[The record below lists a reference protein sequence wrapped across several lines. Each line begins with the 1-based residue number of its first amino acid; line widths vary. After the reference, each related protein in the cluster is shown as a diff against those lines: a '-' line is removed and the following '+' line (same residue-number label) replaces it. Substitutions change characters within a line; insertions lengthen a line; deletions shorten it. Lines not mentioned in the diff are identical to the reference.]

1 MITGLTLWSSLSA
14 AEAKP
19 LEANLLYFILV
30 DRFHNGDPRN
40 DGRINQGD
48 PQAFHGG
55 DLRGISE
62 KLAHIQELGGD
73 ALWLSPIFEMRTEKF
88 GGHGAFHGYW
98 VQHLDG
104 IEPRYGGLT
113 ALDELNQQLQQSS
126 IPLIMDMVYNHVS
139 FDSAMRTAHP
149 DWFHPHPSIADWN
162 DPVQLTTYQVHG
174 LPDLNQRRP
183 PVYQYL
189 LHRSN
194 HWAGYSQ
201 GYRIDAI
208 RHMES
213 AFIKEIGAD
222 LKQDQGADFWLLGE
236 DFQGNPSALRQRAED
251 TKLDALFDFP
261 LYYAL
266 TDTFCDQKSPMRLGS
281 ILWLDRYYP
290 ADFQL
295 VRFLDN
301 HDLPRIITRCGDS
314 KKRATQA
321 LFFLLTVR
329 GLPMLT
335 YGTELWLSGG
345 HEPENRKSMPWEKL
359 GTEADIS
366 AQITALSTL
375 RKRFPVLSVGTG
387 HIEAI
392 TDTHI
397 EYHQDDGAHR
407 SIFLYNGGNA
417 TISVPALGQP
427 IVAAVSAGER
437 IQERDPD
444 KIKEIAPGESVLLI
458 TSSAPTKDETLVIT
472 FKTPGLPRDKLKL
485 VGSDPIVGSWDP
497 GQGLELTTYEDGFWT
512 ATQTVAKQ
520 AVICLKL
527 VRKKNELVEWS
538 KGENHCFSPQ
548 RNSIELLPPFEQ

>member
-1 MITGLTLWSSLSA
+1 MIAGLTLWCALSS

-19 LEANLLYFILV
+19 LKANVLYFILV
-30 DRFHNGDPRN
+30 DRFQNGDLAN
-40 DGRINQGD
+40 DDHIDSQD

-55 DLRGISE
+55 DLRGISK

-104 IEPRYGGLT
+104 IEPRYGGLS
-113 ALDELNQQLQQSS
+113 ALAELNDQLQQSS

-139 FDSAMRTAHP
+139 FDSPMRTAHP
-149 DWFHPHPSIADWN
+149 DWFHPHPSIEDWN
-162 DPVQLTTYQVHG
+162 DPVQLTSYQVHG

-189 LHRSN
+189 LHRSK

-213 AFIKEIGAD
+213 AFIKKIGED

-266 TDTFCDQKSPMRLGS
+266 TDTFCDQKSPMRLGG

-290 ADFQL
+290 ADLQL

-301 HDLPRIITRCGDS
+301 HDLPRIITRCGGS

-335 YGTELWLSGG
+335 YGTEVWLSGG
-345 HEPENRKSMPWEKL
+345 HEPENRKSMPWNQL
-359 GTEADIS
+359 GTASDIS
-366 AQITALSTL
+366 AQITALTTF
-375 RKRFPVLSVGTG
+375 RKRFPVLSSGTG
-387 HIEAI
+387 HIETI
-392 TDTHI
+392 SDTYI
-397 EYHQDDGAHR
+397 EYHQVDENHR
-407 SIFLYNGGNA
+407 SIYLYNGGQE
-417 TISVPALGQP
+417 TLSPPALSRS

-437 IQERDPD
+437 IQVQDPAD
-444 KIKEIAPGESVLLI
+444 IPDIAPGESLLLI
-458 TSSAPTKDETLVIT
+458 TPSVATKDETTPVT
-472 FKTPGLPRDKLKL
+472 FKVAGAPEDRLML
-485 VGSDPIVGSWDP
+485 VGSDPVVGSWNP
-497 GQGLELTTYEDGFWT
+497 AQGLELTAHRDGFWT
-512 ATQTVAKQ
+512 VQQNLPTQ

-527 VRKKNELVEWS
+527 VRKKDQLVVWS
-538 KGENHCFSPQ
+538 NGENHCFSPQ
-548 RNSIELLPPFEQ
+548 RNSIELVPPFEQ